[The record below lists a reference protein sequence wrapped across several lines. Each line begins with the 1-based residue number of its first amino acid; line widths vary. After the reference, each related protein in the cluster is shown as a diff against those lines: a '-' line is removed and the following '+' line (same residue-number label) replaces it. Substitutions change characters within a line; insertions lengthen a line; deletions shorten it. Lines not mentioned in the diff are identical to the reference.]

1 MPKFRYVAKDVA
13 GKTVSGEIMA
23 GGQTEVVNKLQQQN
37 MIPVSITE
45 IKMDKSGGGF
55 QALNDKLALMTTKI
69 KLEDLVF
76 FTRQMVTFINAGV
89 TITKSIKNIADS
101 QKNILLKTILNQLYE
116 DINAGSDFSSA
127 LGKHP
132 KQFDQMYVN
141 IVRAG
146 EASGNLE
153 KAMGSLAIYMEK
165 TANMRQSIK
174 SAMMYPKMVLS
185 FTAVA
190 VFIIVWKIIPV
201 FQGLFSSLGGEL
213 PAPTQMLVNASDLLQ
228 AHFFL
233 VIGSM
238 AGVFYGIKMLFKLKG
253 VQNGW
258 DKFIITAPVFGELV
272 RQIIVSR
279 VTSTLALLLSSGTS
293 MLESMEIASRVANN
307 YVYENALKQA
317 GTDVSNGI
325 ELSVAFKKANRFD
338 DVLIQ
343 LIETGEETGK
353 IDELMQKIAEYYDAE
368 VALKIKG
375 FSSLMEPLLIV
386 IMGVVIGGI
395 VVAIYL
401 PIFTMG
407 EALEG

>member
-1 MPKFRYVAKDVA
+1 MPKFRYVAKDVS
-13 GKTVSGEIMA
+13 GKTVSGELMA

-45 IKMDKSGGGF
+45 VKMDKGGGGF
-55 QALNDKLALMTTKI
+55 QALNDKFALMTTSV
-69 KLEDLVF
+69 KLGDLVF

-101 QKNILLKTILNQLYE
+101 QKNVLLKSILNKLYE
-116 DINAGSDFSSA
+116 DINAGSDFSTA
-127 LGKHP
+127 LGKH
-132 KQFDQMYVN
+132 KCFDQMYVN
-141 IVRAG
+141 IIRAG
-146 EASGNLE
+146 EASGQLE
-153 KAMGSLAIYMEK
+153 KAMDSLAVYMEK
-165 TANMRQSIK
+165 TENMHQTIK
-174 SAMMYPKMVLS
+174 SAMMYPKFVLS
-185 FTAVA
+185 FTVVI
-190 VFIIVWKIIPV
+190 VFVILWKIIPV
-201 FQGLFSSLGGEL
+201 FEGLFSSLGGTL
-213 PAPTQMLVNASDLLQ
+213 PAPTQLLVDGSEIIQN
-228 AHFFL
+228 HFFL
-233 VIGSM
+233 LFFILG
-238 AGVFYGIKMLFKLKG
+238 AIWYGIKMAFKLKS
-253 VQNGW
+253 VNNNW
-258 DKFIITAPVFGELV
+258 EKFIISAPVFGALV

-293 MLESMEIASRVANN
+293 MLESIEIASKVANN
-307 YVYENALKQA
+307 YVYEMALKQC
-317 GTDVSNGI
+317 GVDVSNGI

-353 IDELMQKIAEYYDAE
+353 IDDLMKKIAEFYDAE

-407 EALEG
+407 EAMH